1 MPLYI
6 NLFIVLSETWTN
18 KTLKKQQL
26 QTCTSYILVIVWYSI
41 VFDIYY
47 SNILILF
54 MYVWFKIYN
63 QA

>member
-6 NLFIVLSETWTN
+6 KLFIVLSETWTN
-18 KTLKKQQL
+18 KTLKKQ
-26 QTCTSYILVIVWYSI
+26 TTDMYT
-41 VFDIYY
+41 IYY

-54 MYVWFKIYN
+54 MHVWSQIYN